1 MAFASAGESLMVP
14 GRRRYESLDQWRG
27 LACLLVIVYHSTI
40 LHVTSVQE
48 HPSAVTGTTAAAEW
62 LLAQTNTF
70 SVGVALFFV
79 ISGYCIS
86 AAADRVRQQGHGVR
100 GYFFRRFRRIYP
112 PFWIVL
118 ALSVAFFVLVDFW
131 PLPGLLSSKPWAQPR
146 PNWYSAS
153 QWFGNI
159 TLTETWRHHLFGA
172 TRAHFPGQ
180 SWTLC
185 YEEQFYLLTGLLLA
199 FVPRAF
205 FAGAC
210 GITLVTLL
218 AVSYQPLLRFPID
231 GFFVD
236 GSWLLFAAGIAV
248 YYRVNYASGWRSRA
262 IDVVL
267 LASIPIAWFLDIPVN
282 GATIGFVFAAALPF
296 LYTFDRQI
304 TAATIFRPL
313 VGPGQMCYS
322 LYLVHQLPVRAV
334 TAGLRLL
341 KLGGTWPTLFLAI
354 PAGVGF
360 SVALGWLFHTTIERR
375 FLNQREPGPVQSRR
389 PLTAIQAPAIARVN

>member
-1 MAFASAGESLMVP
+1 MVASRGQSQTRL
-14 GRRRYESLDQWRG
+14 GRPRFESLDQWRG

-48 HPSAVTGTTAAAEW
+48 HPQVATGATAVAEW

-86 AAADRVRQQGHGVR
+86 AAADRVRQKGHGVR
-100 GYFFRRFRRIYP
+100 EYFFRRFRRIYP

-118 ALSVAFFVLVDFW
+118 VLSVTFFVLVDFW
-131 PLPGLLSSKPWAQPR
+131 PLQGLLSSRPWAQPR

-153 QWFGNI
+153 QWFGNV

-172 TRAHFPGQ
+172 GRAHFPGQ

-185 YEEQFYLLTGLLLA
+185 YEEQFYFLTGLLVA
-199 FVPRAF
+199 FLPEAF

-210 GITLVTLL
+210 GITLFTLI
-218 AVSYQPLLRFPID
+218 AVSYKQLLPFPID
-231 GFFVD
+231 GFFID
-236 GSWLLFAAGIAV
+236 GSWLLFASGVAV
-248 YYRVNYASGWRSRA
+248 YYRVNYASGWRARA
-262 IDVVL
+262 IDLVL
-267 LASIPIAWFLDIPVN
+267 LVSIPIAWFLDVPIG
-282 GATIGFVFAAALPF
+282 GATIGFAFAAALPY
-296 LYTFDRQI
+296 LYAFDHKI
-304 TAATIFRPL
+304 AVAAIFRPL

-341 KLGGTWPTLFLAI
+341 SLGGAWPTLFVAI
-354 PAGVGF
+354 PASVGV
-360 SVALGWLFHTTIERR
+360 SVGLGWLFHTTVERR
-375 FLNQREPGPVQSRR
+375 FLNQRDQSVVPSPRSLAAVSAPV
-389 PLTAIQAPAIARVN
+389 IVRVN